1 MDENKN
7 PFNAEDE
14 TIKTETDV
22 TGESLNDYIESE
34 TTANADENANEE
46 TVEEVKEEQNEPTE
60 QSTEDK
66 LEELNN
72 KYLRLAADFD
82 NFRKRTAQ
90 EKQDLLKYGASEV
103 LRKILSVLDTFDR
116 AKDSLKDIDNCQTVK
131 DSYEL
136 AYKQLTDTLKKV
148 GMEEIEALGKEFNP
162 SEHEAVTQIPTDE
175 YEADHVAAVVQKGYK
190 LADKVLRPALVGVA
204 KKKENE

>member
-34 TTANADENANEE
+34 TAANADENANEE
-46 TVEEVKEEQNEPTE
+46 TKEEQNEPTE
-60 QSTEDK
+60 QSAEDK

>member
-1 MDENKN
+1 MDDGKN
-7 PFNAEDE
+7 PFNKEEDAIQTESKVKVEDLKECLEDKAENMAE
-14 TIKTETDV
+14 AE
-22 TGESLNDYIESE
+22 E
-34 TTANADENANEE
+34 TT
-46 TVEEVKEEQNEPTE
+46 TE
-60 QSTEDK
+60 QPKDSNNDKYED
-66 LEELNN
+66 LNN

-82 NFRKRTAQ
+82 NFRKRTAV

-103 LRKILSVLDTFDR
+103 LKKILTVLDTFDR

-136 AYKQLTDTLKKV
+136 AYKQLIDTLKKL
-148 GMEEIEALGKEFNP
+148 GMEEIEALGQEFNP
-162 SEHEAVTQIPTDE
+162 SEHEAVTQVQTDE
-175 YEADHVAAVVQKGYK
+175 YDIDHVAVVVQKVYK

>member
-7 PFNAEDE
+7 PFDDNKE
-14 TIKTETDV
+14 T
-22 TGESLNDYIESE
+22 S
-34 TTANADENANEE
+34 EE
-46 TVEEVKEEQNEPTE
+46 TSEEATENVEENTEEKIEEEIKEEIEEET
-60 QSTEDK
+60 SKEDDLIAK
-66 LEELNN
+66 YDELNN

-103 LRKILSVLDTFDR
+103 LSKIVGVLDTFDR
-116 AKDSLKDIDNCQTVK
+116 AKESLKDIDNSKTIK

-136 AYKQLTDTLKKV
+136 SYKQLLDTLKKV

-162 SEHEAVTQIPTDE
+162 TEREAVTQIPTDE
-175 YEADHVAAVVQKGYK
+175 YEPDCVAAVVQKGYK
-190 LADKVLRPALVGVA
+190 LLDKVIRPALVGVA

>member
-1 MDENKN
+1 MDDNKN
-7 PFNAEDE
+7 PFNADDDKIQTESKIKVEDLE
-14 TIKTETDV
+14 ESIDNKTD
-22 TGESLNDYIESE
+22 SE
-34 TTANADENANEE
+34 EE
-46 TVEEVKEEQNEPTE
+46 ATE
-60 QSTEDK
+60 QPKENNDDK
-66 LEELNN
+66 YEELNN
-72 KYLRLAADFD
+72 KYLRLWADYD
-82 NFRKRTAQ
+82 NYRKRTEK
-90 EKQDLLKYGASEV
+90 EKQELLKYGASEV
-103 LRKILSVLDTFDR
+103 LRKILTVLDTFDR

-162 SEHEAVTQIPTDE
+162 SEHEAVTQVQTDE
-175 YEADHVAAVVQKGYK
+175 FDIDHVAVVVQKGYK

>member
-34 TTANADENANEE
+34 TAANADENANEE
-46 TVEEVKEEQNEPTE
+46 TKEEQTEPVE
-60 QSTEDK
+60 QSAEDK

-175 YEADHVAAVVQKGYK
+175 YETDHVAAVVQKGYK

>member
-60 QSTEDK
+60 QSAEDK